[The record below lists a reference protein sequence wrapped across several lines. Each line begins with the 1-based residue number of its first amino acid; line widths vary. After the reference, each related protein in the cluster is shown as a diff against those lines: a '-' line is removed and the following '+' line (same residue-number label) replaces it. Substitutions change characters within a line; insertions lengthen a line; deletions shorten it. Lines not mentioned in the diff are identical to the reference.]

1 MYQNKI
7 SLNHAQTNS
16 RDKQHL
22 PQSSGALWIRA
33 RCETLLDQA
42 GVPGATCGSP
52 KDRTRRISPP
62 TCSVIPPG
70 IPDSRLDNSV
80 PMLCCR
86 PVQSYCTTILAGTRI
101 PNTIGVGL
109 CKEITQEAEAG
120 VEPTASVRRSKA

>member
-1 MYQNKI
+1 MYRNKVT
-7 SLNHAQTNS
+7 LNHVQTNS

-22 PQSSGALWIRA
+22 PRSSGASWIRA

-42 GVPGATCGSP
+42 GVRGATGGSP
-52 KDRTRRISPP
+52 EDRTRRISRP

-86 PVQSYCTTILAGTRI
+86 PVQSYCASILAGTRI
-101 PNTIGVGL
+101 PNTIGREVL
-109 CKEITQEAEAG
+109 QELADGNGAAEQPAKKLWLG
-120 VEPTASVRRSKA
+120 